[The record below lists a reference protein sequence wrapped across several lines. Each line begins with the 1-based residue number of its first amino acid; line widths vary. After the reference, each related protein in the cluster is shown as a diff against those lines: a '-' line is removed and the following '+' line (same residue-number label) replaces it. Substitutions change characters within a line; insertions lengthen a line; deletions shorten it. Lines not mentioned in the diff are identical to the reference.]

1 MKRTVCLLIVLA
13 PFMVWGQVVTNV
25 IARAEGEQVQ
35 ISYDLSGNA
44 GESYDVRISCSR
56 DGGKTFTVNPTTLS
70 GAVNRWEAPGN
81 GKVIIWEAKKDLG
94 QFEGDLQFKIIALGK
109 GGTTTVPQ
117 KTVTT
122 PTTSGASS
130 GSSKAENNEMMFTI
144 TGVFV
149 VTDGFKIL
157 FKIKSKSEIEV
168 GFTAN
173 TVAEDQLG
181 NLYTIYSSDI
191 ESLGVLNGKTRKFLA
206 NASKNGEM
214 ILKLSKLNGGT
225 INGRMLKNLTLDS
238 TVGTLQLTDLPR
250 F

>member
-1 MKRTVCLLIVLA
+1 MPLLT
-13 PFMVWGQVVTNV
+13 WSQTVTNV

-44 GESYDVRISCSR
+44 GESYDVKISCSR
-56 DGGKTFTVNPTTLS
+56 DGGKTFTVTPASIS

-81 GKVIIWEAKKDLG
+81 GKVITWEAKKDLG
-94 QFEGDLQFKIIALGK
+94 QFEGDLQFKVIALGK
-109 GGTTTVPQ
+109 GGTVSAPQ

-122 PTTSGASS
+122 SSNSPGSAS
-130 GSSKAENNEMMFTI
+130 GSAVVENNETTFTI

-157 FKIKSKSEIEV
+157 FKMKAKKEIEV
-168 GFTAN
+168 GFSQN
-173 TVAEDQLG
+173 TIAEDQLG
-181 NLYTIYSSDI
+181 NLYTIYTSDI
-191 ESLGVLNGKTRKFLA
+191 ESLGVLNGKTRKFMA

-214 ILKLSKLNGGT
+214 ILKISKLNGGT
-225 INGRMLKNLTLDS
+225 INGRMLKNLTIES
-238 TVGTLQLTDLPR
+238 TIGTLQLTDLPR